1 MSDDDDIE
9 VAPVYYRYEA
19 DCPYCGEANDFG
31 DIDPT
36 GDIVECSDCGKRFK
50 VR

>member
-9 VAPVYYRYEA
+9 SSPVYCRYEA
-19 DCPYCGEANDFG
+19 DCPHCGGVNDFG

-36 GDIVECSDCGKRFK
+36 GDAVRCDDCGERFK